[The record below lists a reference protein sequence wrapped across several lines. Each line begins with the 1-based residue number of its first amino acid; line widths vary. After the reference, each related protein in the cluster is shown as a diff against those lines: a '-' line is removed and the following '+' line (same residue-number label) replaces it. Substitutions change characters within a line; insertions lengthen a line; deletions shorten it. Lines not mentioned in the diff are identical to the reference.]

1 MRVQMCLAVQHDYL
15 LSQRRSCQLLGVSRS
30 RSYYRPRVRD
40 DAPAIALM
48 QAHILDNPGHGFGQL
63 HDQTLQSNGVG
74 KTRGW
79 RLYCQLKMNLPRH
92 GKQRLPER
100 VRDPLVVPTQ
110 CNDTWSGDFMSDAL
124 WSGRRFRT
132 FNINDDHNREC
143 LRIEIGTSLPSARV
157 IEVLEQLKQT
167 RGLPK
172 RLRLDNGPEFISHA
186 LKHWAKDNQVELVH
200 IQPGKPT
207 QNAFIERFNRTFRT
221 EVLDRYVFETLDEVQ
236 RMSDDW
242 RHRYNH
248 QRTHRALGKM
258 TPIQYAVAQSQK
270 PLL

>member
-1 MRVQMCLAVQHDYL
+1 MCLAAQQEYR
-15 LSQRRSCQLLGVSRS
+15 LSQRRAYGLLSVSRA
-30 RSYYRPRVRD
+30 RCYYRPRVRD
-40 DAPAIALM
+40 DAQAIALI
-48 QAHILDNPGHGFGQL
+48 QAHIKDNPGHGFGLL
-63 HDQTLQSNGVG
+63 HDQVLQRNGIG

-79 RLYCQLKMNLPRH
+79 RVYCQLKMNLPRR

-100 VRDPLVVPTQ
+100 VRDPLTIPTQ
-110 CNDTWSGDFMSDAL
+110 CNETWSADFMSDAL

-132 FNINDDHNREC
+132 FNVNDDHNREC

-157 IEVLEQLKQT
+157 IEVLDQLKQT

-172 RLRLDNGPEFISHA
+172 RLRLDNGPEFISHG
-186 LKHWAKDNQVELVH
+186 LKQWAKNNQVELVH

-207 QNAFIERFNRTFRT
+207 QNALIERFNRTFRT
-221 EVLDRYVFETLDEVQ
+221 EVLDRYVFESLEQVQ

-258 TPIQYAVAQSQK
+258 TPIQYAMAQSQK